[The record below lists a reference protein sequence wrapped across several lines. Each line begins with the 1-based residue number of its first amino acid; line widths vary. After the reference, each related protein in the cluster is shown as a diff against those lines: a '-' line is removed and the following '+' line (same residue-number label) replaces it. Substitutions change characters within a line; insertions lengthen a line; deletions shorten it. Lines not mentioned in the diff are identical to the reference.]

1 MSEPSFTKQ
10 YCLSTAPSRL
20 QVPGLLEILAD
31 PVRRFLPVT
40 LLPEQVRQ
48 SLLSERKFMHAIFD
62 SIVTLSNLGLVALA
76 DRDVKDKSQVCFYSW
91 C

>member
-1 MSEPSFTKQ
+1 MS
-10 YCLSTAPSRL
+10 L

-48 SLLSERKFMHAIFD
+48 SLFCERRFVHAIFE
-62 SIVTLSNLGLVALA
+62 SIITLSNLGLVALA
-76 DRDVKDKSQVCFYSW
+76 DRDVKEKSQVRARMRNLETSLH
-91 C
+91 